1 MLRLATTDR
10 LTGSRPF
17 WLVGRRAG
25 ARVVALRD
33 RWFMDDCGD
42 GFIDTDGLCPTGADM
57 RGSDRLS
64 LTVSR
69 TIWRFAVEADVPF
82 FFPGHPESR

>member
-1 MLRLATTDR
+1 
-10 LTGSRPF
+10 
-17 WLVGRRAG
+17 
-25 ARVVALRD
+25 
-33 RWFMDDCGD
+33 MDDCGD

-82 FFPGHPESR
+82 FFPGILRAGDDGRFALATP

>member
-1 MLRLATTDR
+1 
-10 LTGSRPF
+10 
-17 WLVGRRAG
+17 
-25 ARVVALRD
+25 
-33 RWFMDDCGD
+33 MDDCED
-42 GFIDTDGLCPTGADM
+42 GFIDTYGSCPTGGADM